1 MEILKDKKILV
12 GGLAVIGGIALV
24 AYLLK
29 PKAPRRNSEGFFGA
43 SGKGNSSIKNEFLL
57 PNAFT
62 RKPSL
67 LEPCTLYKKFM
78 LPNGVLSYFKHL
90 SVGNNNFVSGQ
101 MITFEEF
108 RNAYNRLPKCKS

>member
-1 MEILKDKKILV
+1 MEILKDKKLLV

-29 PKAPRRNSEGFFGA
+29 PKAPRKNSEGFFGA
-43 SGKGNSSIKNEFLL
+43 NGIANSSINNVSVL

-67 LEPCTLYKKFM
+67 LEPCTLYKKFTQ
-78 LPNGVLSYFKHL
+78 PNGVLSYFKHL
-90 SVGNNNFVSGQ
+90 SVDNNNFSIGK
-101 MITFEEF
+101 IIKFEEF
-108 RNAYNRLPKCKS
+108 KNAYYKLTKCKS